1 MARFITPPPA
11 PAVTPLTV
19 VGNVEI
25 EEVAEVKETAQLTQV
40 DLVDELPN
48 NSITLHIVPPP
59 ICRTVSQED
68 IERMIGEILK
78 DFSFMDKSD
87 RLRLWRALIRK
98 EEN

>member
-1 MARFITPPPA
+1 MARFITPPTPS
-11 PAVTPLTV
+11 AVPLTV

-48 NSITLHIVPPP
+48 DSITLHIEPSP
-59 ICRTVSQED
+59 RGRAVSQED
-68 IERMIGEILK
+68 LECMADVILK
-78 DFSFMDKSD
+78 DFGFMDKSD

-98 EEN
+98 EER